1 MMQKII
7 NSILGSILVALIHA
21 QFVLGKMCTKEEI
34 VKEK

>member
-21 QFVLGKMCTKEEI
+21 QFVLGKMCISIKKKI
-34 VKEK
+34 EK